1 MTTAHTH
8 SGASPDIAE
17 LVGRLGLEEK
27 VSLLT
32 GGSAWATIALPSI
45 GLSPLVLSDGPS
57 GVRGERWDE
66 RDPSLCLPSAT
77 ALSSSWDVDLAR
89 RYGAVAAVEARRKGV
104 AVILGPT
111 VNLHRS
117 PLGGRHFEA
126 FSEDPVLTADL
137 AAAYVTGVQ
146 RHGVAATLKHYV
158 ANDFETDRYQADVHV
173 EERPLRELYLLAF
186 ERGVREAG
194 AWCVMSAYNAVNGV
208 TATENQLL
216 TDPLT
221 TTWGFDGVVV
231 SDWTAVR
238 SLASARQPQDLAMP
252 GPDGPWG
259 PALVRAV
266 QQGEISA
273 ELIDA
278 KVTRL
283 LRLAVRV
290 GAIEGSTAPSIREAE
305 DGVDFA
311 RTAAAEGMVLVHND
325 GLLPLRADRLTR
337 VAVIGDHAVRPR
349 IQGGGSA
356 TVIPE
361 HVISP
366 LAGLRAALPDTVLL
380 DHRLGATVDTGFAPL
395 DPHLMTN
402 PRTGG
407 PGAHVAYYDT
417 DGTVLYNEERFA
429 SFILDF
435 AARDG
440 DHLRASMAYET
451 RFTPQESAALQLGFA
466 SPGHGRLWV
475 NGELVLDAAVVQ
487 ASDQVQSFFS
497 PPFVTTSVD
506 AVADVPLELRW
517 EFTPG
522 GIVDGV
528 PGSISVTFGSVP
540 TPRSAADDAELI
552 RQAAEAARAADVAI
566 LVVGTTS
573 AMESEGYD
581 RDDLRLPG
589 RQDELVA
596 AVAEANPRT
605 VVVVNAGAP
614 VEMPW
619 RNDVAA
625 VLLSWFGGQ
634 EYGHALSDVLLGMT
648 EPGGRLPTT
657 WPAKLSDAPVTDVSP
672 QNGVLD
678 YAEGLHIGYKAWIR
692 SGIAPA
698 YPFGHGLGYTR
709 WDLDPAKVSAPDSSG
724 DVHVDVDVANIGDR
738 RGKQVVQL
746 YARRPDSQVER
757 PALWLVGFA
766 VVHASAGEHATAHLT
781 VSRRALAHW
790 GNGDWVVEPGGYE
803 LLAGFSVAELAEPA
817 VINVD

>member
-1 MTTAHTH
+1 MSTTHTQRA
-8 SGASPDIAE
+8 ASPDIAE

-32 GGSAWATIALPSI
+32 GGSAWATVALPSI
-45 GLSPLVLSDGPS
+45 GLTPLVLSDGPS

-146 RHGVAATLKHYV
+146 QHGVAATLKHYV
-158 ANDFETDRYQADVHV
+158 ANDFETDRYEADVRV

-186 ERGVREAG
+186 ERGVRDAG

-266 QQGEISA
+266 QQGEIGE

-290 GAIEGSTAPSIREAE
+290 GAIEGSTAPSIRAAE

-325 GLLPLRADRLTR
+325 GLLPLRGDRLTR
-337 VAVIGDHAVRPR
+337 LAVIGDHAARPR

-361 HVISP
+361 YVISP
-366 LAGLRAALPDTVLL
+366 LAGLRAALPDAVLL
-380 DHRLGATVDTGFAPL
+380 DHRLGAAVDTGFAPL
-395 DPHLMTN
+395 DPDRMTN

-407 PGAHVAYYDT
+407 PGAYVAYYDAN
-417 DGTVLYNEERFA
+417 GTVLYGEERFA
-429 SFILDF
+429 SLILDF

-440 DHLRASMAYET
+440 DDLRTSMTYET
-451 RFTPQESAALQLGFA
+451 RYTPRESAELELGFA

-475 NGELVLDAAVVQ
+475 DGELVLDAAVAA

-497 PPFVTTSVD
+497 PPFVTIPVD
-506 AVADVPLELRW
+506 VVAEVPLELRW
-517 EFTPG
+517 AFTPG

-528 PGSISVTFGSVP
+528 PGSISVTFGSVIA
-540 TPRSAADDAELI
+540 PRSAADDSELI

-589 RQDELVA
+589 RQDALVA

-634 EYGHALSDVLLGMT
+634 EYGHALADVLLGMT

-657 WPAKLSDAPVTDVSP
+657 WPAKLSDAPVTDVTP
-672 QNGVLD
+672 HQGVVH
-678 YAEGLHIGYKAWIR
+678 YAEGLHIGYKAWLR
-692 SGIAPA
+692 SGVEPA

-709 WDLDPAKVSAPDSSG
+709 WELGPPLASAPDPSG
-724 DVHVDVDVANIGDR
+724 DVHVDVSISNVGDR
-738 RGKQVVQL
+738 PGKQVVQL

-757 PALWLVGFA
+757 PVLWLVGFA
-766 VVHASAGEHATAHLT
+766 VVRAQVGERTAVHLT
-781 VSRRALAHW
+781 VPRRGWAHW
-790 GNGDWVVEPGGYE
+790 SAGDWIVEPGAYE
-803 LLAGFSVAELAEPA
+803 LLVGFSVTELGEP
-817 VINVD
+817 VSIDLL